1 MSWSSSYRVLYLI
14 PHSCA
19 NTMAGIKD
27 AKCVL
32 VIGATSDIGGALAL
46 AIQDLD
52 SMPTVIVAGQR
63 QERLDELAAESDRIK
78 TARVDTGTSYDKLS
92 QFVEDVVRK
101 YPDVSQPQRFT
112 RIKTT
117 LMPLYPRRW
126 MLSYSPQ
133 EYSTSSTSRSP
144 RPSTSAVRPLA
155 LLASVTYAH
164 MYLT

>member
-1 MSWSSSYRVLYLI
+1 
-14 PHSCA
+14 
-19 NTMAGIKD
+19 MAGIKD

-46 AIQDLD
+46 AIHDLD

-101 YPDVSQPQRFT
+101 YPDVSLSRGFYAQSEVDAHAPFT
-112 RIKTT
+112 LLGGCCFT
-117 LMPLYPRRW
+117 LLWNPGYLRLREARDHRRR
-126 MLSYSPQ
+126 Q
-133 EYSTSSTSRSP
+133 
-144 RPSTSAVRPLA
+144 
-155 LLASVTYAH
+155 
-164 MYLT
+164 